1 MSKASAQSSA
11 VDERTMTKLVAA
23 AKAVRKKAYAPY
35 SKYHVGAAI
44 LTRSGQVFVGCN
56 VENATYGATICAER
70 SAIVQ
75 MVAAGEDDPIACA
88 VVTGGPR
95 PGSPC
100 GICRQ
105 VLYEFAAD
113 MPIALVAVGSGK
125 SSAAGVTKKET
136 RRDTTLATLLPDG
149 FLLKRRETTKAT
161 KR

>member
-1 MSKASAQSSA
+1 MDRRSRTRLVSVDAKAMA
-11 VDERTMTKLVAA
+11 KLVSA

-35 SKYHVGAAI
+35 SKYRVGAAI
-44 LTRSGQVFVGCN
+44 LTRSGTVYIGCN

-75 MVAAGEDDPIACA
+75 MIAAGENDPIACA
-88 VVTGGPR
+88 VVTAGPR

-113 MPIALVAVGSGK
+113 MPIALVAEG
-125 SSAAGVTKKET
+125 TKKEA
-136 RRDTTLATLLPDG
+136 RRSTTLAELLPDG
-149 FLLKRRETTKAT
+149 FLLKRRTTH
-161 KR
+161 